1 MSDFAVAYTLCTQN
15 EWKYGI
21 IVMIVDYIPGW
32 QLVVHNLFSEKWR
45 KLRKTKENFIT
56 LIFLIVSPF
65 SVPLFFAYW
74 VLVFNKANRKT
85 FEYLHHNA
93 RLSQLLAGSLESPLQ
108 LMLLF
113 VLYGEGKL
121 PLPWSED
128 QTIPIFIDPQGN
140 LINLGILPG
149 MFSFITSIIVI
160 LKGSVEIAESN
171 SIGEKIYVCCYATC
185 NLIYRISSFSLAILY
200 YQQWSILIFLSIL
213 ILNVTCIIRHDSSK
227 RKGVSVVTSAII
239 SVFTPFLSSDQPH
252 RFQVTRKHRRIMAET
267 KKTIQRKDLSAKM
280 AIMTFPVLLASNLV
294 LFFLLKYYPEFKF
307 YSKDIILDK
316 GTTET
321 ILCMLILPTGISSVM
336 TTLCFCKRKIKAMDE
351 NTIDYFNPNHIIEI
365 LSRKFWLRFDSR
377 LRYFVMSLAVLLSIT
392 MAFTTT
398 VVIRQDNQLQNFQ
411 GSISYFLTYSY
422 SVAI

>member
-1 MSDFAVAYTLCTQN
+1 
-15 EWKYGI
+15 
-21 IVMIVDYIPGW
+21 
-32 QLVVHNLFSEKWR
+32 
-45 KLRKTKENFIT
+45 
-56 LIFLIVSPF
+56 
-65 SVPLFFAYW
+65 
-74 VLVFNKANRKT
+74 
-85 FEYLHHNA
+85 
-93 RLSQLLAGSLESPLQ
+93 
-108 LMLLF
+108 
-113 VLYGEGKL
+113 
-121 PLPWSED
+121 
-128 QTIPIFIDPQGN
+128 
-140 LINLGILPG
+140 
-149 MFSFITSIIVI
+149 
-160 LKGSVEIAESN
+160 
-171 SIGEKIYVCCYATC
+171 
-185 NLIYRISSFSLAILY
+185 
-200 YQQWSILIFLSIL
+200 
-213 ILNVTCIIRHDSSK
+213 
-227 RKGVSVVTSAII
+227 
-239 SVFTPFLSSDQPH
+239 
-252 RFQVTRKHRRIMAET
+252 MAET

-422 SVAI
+422 SVALTLLSDIILG